1 MPGDLVQKGGTAIDR
16 LIEALG
22 GAVAA
27 IVALVVAAAASSL
40 GAHWWALALIG
51 VSGLA
56 AGVGAYLHLA
66 YGRPEGV
73 TLLLFAAGGLI
84 TMTVLAV
91 LSVGIFLLPA
101 ALAASVG
108 AVAARRRLAEG

>member
-1 MPGDLVQKGGTAIDR
+1 M
-16 LIEALG
+16 
-22 GAVAA
+22 AA

-73 TLLLFAAGGLI
+73 TLLLSAAGSLI
-84 TMTVLAV
+84 IMTVLAIF
-91 LSVGIFLLPA
+91 SVGIFLLPA
-101 ALAASVG
+101 ALAASAG